1 MTTTPTGLICGL
13 HAVLAALQEDPAH
26 VDSVW
31 INEERHDKRSAEVAR
46 AARAAGVKLRR
57 VPRTRLDQLVGAR
70 HHQGVAARTRA
81 MTTRSEHDLEHFLAE
96 LKEAPLLLVL
106 DGVQDPRNF
115 GACLRCADA
124 AGAHALVF
132 PRDRSAP
139 LTATVHQAA
148 SGAAVSVP
156 LYQVSNVSRTLDQLK
171 AAGIW
176 VVGAAEQAE
185 NALFD
190 VDLRGPLAIVI
201 GGEGKGLRRL
211 TRERCDA
218 LVRIPMYGTVSS
230 LNLSVAAALF
240 LYEALRQR
248 RSFEP

>member
-1 MTTTPTGLICGL
+1 MTTTPTGVICGL
-13 HAVLAALQEDPAH
+13 HAVLAVLRGDPAQ

-31 INEERHDKRSAEVAR
+31 INEERHDKRSAEIVR

-57 VPRTRLDQLVGAR
+57 VPRTRLDQLVGTK
-70 HHQGVAARTRA
+70 HHQGVAARTRVMPA
-81 MTTRSEHDLEHFLAE
+81 RNEHDLEQFLASLTE
-96 LKEAPLLLVL
+96 TPLLLVL

-139 LTATVHQAA
+139 LTATVYQAA

-156 LYQVSNVSRTLDQLK
+156 LFQVNNVSRTLEQLK

-176 VVGAAEQAE
+176 VVGAAEEGE

-190 VDLRGPLAIVI
+190 VDLCGPLAVVI

-218 LVRIPMYGTVSS
+218 LVRIPMHGGVPS
-230 LNLSVAAALF
+230 LNVSVAAALF
-240 LYEALRQR
+240 LYEAVRQR
-248 RSFEP
+248 LSRAQ